1 MSNSET
7 TNFLG
12 VSANFVMTERTVVP
26 DLLQTVQAVGDEA
39 APQSASEQEADQG
52 RDVLDRGGGHPG
64 PSGDWV
70 KAPGTHQAHRDPT
83 YLGGLQG
90 RSLETLARPHL
101 TSRLVKPN

>member
-7 TNFLG
+7 TNVLG
-12 VSANFVMTERTVVP
+12 VSANFVMTERTVVS

-39 APQSASEQEADQG
+39 AGQG

-64 PSGDWV
+64 PGGDWV
-70 KAPGTHQAHRDPT
+70 ETPGTHQAHRDPT

-90 RSLETLARPHL
+90 GSLETLARRHTSDL
-101 TSRLVKPN
+101 TSRLINPN